1 MSRISD
7 KKRKLP
13 EIILITVGVVAIA
26 LIIQAVILSFINN
39 RNFDRT
45 SRVLLDQV
53 ENVIQKNHASEEDLI
68 DSLKEDYM
76 VRAKAV
82 AYIVDAKPEV
92 ENDVNELRKIAT
104 LISVDE
110 VHLFNTE
117 GYIYSGTN
125 PEYYGYNFDSGEQMA
140 YFKPMLKDK
149 TLTMCQDVTPN
160 TSEGKN
166 MMYAI
171 TWNDDGTKMIQVGI
185 EPKRL
190 LDEVKQN
197 EISTVVSNMP
207 MYDGLSVIVADGKT
221 GEIYGCS
228 FAQRVGYTL
237 EDIGVSLKDDVMSN
251 GEDSF
256 TGIRKIDGLRSRC
269 VFRRSGDL
277 VIGVVYRVDVNGRS
291 NIAIMVIMALYLLL
305 AAAIVVNMVSRVIR
319 ANKEKREQLSI
330 LTSMSEIYYSM
341 YMLDLKNNS
350 FAVYSAGDQ
359 MRQAGE
365 KAFDAKT
372 LMNEIVRRIVAKE
385 YQKEAIEFMDLD
397 SLGDRMM
404 KKKIISG
411 EFVVSNLGWFR
422 MSFISIDIDEDGRPV
437 KVIYTT
443 RSIDEDKRREL
454 KLIRTSYTDELT
466 KCYNRRA
473 YMEDIGDMS
482 DDLDYVYVSMDVN
495 GLKPVNDTL
504 GHAAGDELLRG
515 ASECM
520 RQCFGSYGKV
530 YRMGGDEFAAI
541 IYVNARRL
549 KRVQEEFADVV
560 GKWSGDIVKSM
571 SISCGYVAS
580 DEKNWESLDEIV
592 KVADERMYENKAAYY
607 SQNGVDRRYH

>member
-7 KKRKLP
+7 KKRKQP

-197 EISTVVSNMP
+197 EISTVVGNMP

-237 EDIGVSLKDDVMSN
+237 EDIGISLKDDVMSN

-256 TGIRKIDGLRSRC
+256 TGIRKIYGLRSRC

-359 MRQAGE
+359 IRQAGE
-365 KAFDAKT
+365 KASDAKT

-541 IYVNARRL
+541 IYINARRL

>member
-7 KKRKLP
+7 KKRKQP

-197 EISTVVSNMP
+197 EISTVVGNMP

-237 EDIGVSLKDDVMSN
+237 EDIGISLKDDVMSN

-256 TGIRKIDGLRSRC
+256 TGIRKIYGLRSRC

-359 MRQAGE
+359 IRQAGE
-365 KAFDAKT
+365 KASDAKT

-411 EFVVSNLGWFR
+411 EFVVSNFGWFR

-541 IYVNARRL
+541 IYINARRL
-549 KRVQEEFADVV
+549 KRVQEEFADAV